1 MQKDQ
6 IPQIIPGGGRQA
18 AEIRAPGACYH
29 AEIIEGGKNR
39 FQAAARFACDL
50 QSLL

>member
-6 IPQIIPGGGRQA
+6 IPQIIPGACRQA
-18 AEIRAPGACYH
+18 ADIRAPGACLQ
-29 AEIIEGGKNR
+29 AKVIEGGKNR
-39 FQAAARFACDL
+39 IQAAARFAGDL